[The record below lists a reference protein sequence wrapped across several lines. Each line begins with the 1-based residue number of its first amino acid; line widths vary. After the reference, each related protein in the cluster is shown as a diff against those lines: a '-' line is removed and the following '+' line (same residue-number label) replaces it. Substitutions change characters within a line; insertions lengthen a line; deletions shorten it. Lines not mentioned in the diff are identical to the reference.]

1 MIRVL
6 DAGVDTLYWSADP
19 EVGDWFGDAMAA
31 KAVAVVARS
40 STLWREVRGYSF
52 EVLPHGMGK
61 YAFVARAAEMDVRLT
76 DAEHIPSVYV
86 QLRAGFIHSVG
97 AEVAAAES
105 LAVVR
110 EVIGMGRLEAKPS
123 RLDVFADFA
132 GLELG
137 DDDRA
142 GFHTRSEV
150 NAYFTPCQRVL
161 HSIRAG
167 AGSLKLR
174 VYDKRRELTKRGK
187 PMPASWGDCSDV
199 VMRVEAQ
206 AGERVLR
213 RFRINT
219 LADACS
225 SYGDVWR
232 YATGRFFVLRVPGE
246 GLMRTWLVDE
256 RWQAVQGAA
265 LRFPANGLL
274 PFDEAKGDKIRLLR
288 GIRGGLVSLG
298 AHRGEDDIEKVIAA
312 LPRELA
318 AVSAGRSFAD
328 DVKRRW
334 RRFPRA
340 VRDRSRR

>member
-19 EVGDWFGDAMAA
+19 EVGGWYGEAMTA
-31 KAVAVVARS
+31 KAAAVVGKAA
-40 STLWREVRGYSF
+40 TFWREVRGYSF

-86 QLRAGFIHSVG
+86 QLRAGFIHSTGV
-97 AEVAAAES
+97 EVASAES
-105 LAVVR
+105 VAVVR
-110 EVIGMGRLEAKPS
+110 EIVGVGTLEAKPS

-132 GLELG
+132 GLELR
-137 DDDRA
+137 DEDRA

-150 NAYFTPCQRVL
+150 NAYFRTGERGL

-174 VYDKRRELTKRGK
+174 AYDKRRELAKRGK
-187 PMPASWGDCSDV
+187 PMPASWGDWSGA

-206 AGERVLR
+206 AGERLLR
-213 RFRINT
+213 RFGIDT
-219 LADACS
+219 LPDVCS

-232 YATGRFFVLRVPGE
+232 YATRRFFVVRVPGE
-246 GLMRTWLVDE
+246 GLMRTWPVDE
-256 RWQAVQGAA
+256 RWQAVQAA
-265 LRFPANGLL
+265 ELRFPANGLL
-274 PFDEAKGDKIRLLR
+274 PFDEAKGDKIKLLR

-298 AHRGEDDIEKVIAA
+298 AHRGEDELEKVIAA

-318 AVSAGRSFAD
+318 VVNAGRSFAD

-340 VRDRSRR
+340 VRERSRR